1 MDTKYEELLVL
12 ISELLSKEDQEET
25 IEKIKKEIDNL

>member
-1 MDTKYEELLVL
+1 METKYEEILVL
-12 ISELLSKEDQEET
+12 LSELLTEENQEET

>member
-12 ISELLSKEDQEET
+12 ISELLSKGDQEET